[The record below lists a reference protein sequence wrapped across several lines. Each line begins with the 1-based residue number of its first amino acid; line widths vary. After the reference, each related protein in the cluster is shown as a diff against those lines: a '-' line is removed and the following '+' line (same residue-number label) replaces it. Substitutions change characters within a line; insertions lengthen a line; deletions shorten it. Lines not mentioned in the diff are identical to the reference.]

1 MANYKLPKNTE
12 DDIINVTWKAL
23 KYAPYSQACI
33 CTIERKDNGY
43 KQYILFSYNTAILS
57 VWGNGSM
64 FVTNDVNYSMTTARH
79 VNCFCKEM
87 HDLLGANITY
97 MGCKLL
103 MSRVVNIFTLET
115 IKSYTRKEV
124 WDMQR
129 DCESL
134 YWSCRRLNK

>member
-1 MANYKLPKNTE
+1 MSNYKLPKNTE
-12 DDIINVTWKAL
+12 DDVVKVTWSAL

-64 FVTNDVNYSMTTARH
+64 FITDDVNCSRTTARH
-79 VNCFCKEM
+79 VNRFCKEM
-87 HDLLGANITY
+87 NDLLGSNAAY
-97 MGCKLL
+97 MGCKLA
-103 MSRVVNIFTLET
+103 MNRAVNIFTLET
-115 IKSYTRKEV
+115 IKAYTRQEV
-124 WDMQR
+124 RDMQR
-129 DCESL
+129 DCENL